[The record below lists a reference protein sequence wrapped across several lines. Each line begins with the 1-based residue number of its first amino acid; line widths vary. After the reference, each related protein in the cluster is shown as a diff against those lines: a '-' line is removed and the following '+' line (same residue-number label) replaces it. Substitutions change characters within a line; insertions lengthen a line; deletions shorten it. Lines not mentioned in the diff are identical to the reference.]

1 MFNQIIGSMESY
13 VIEESLHY
21 LSTHGCRIVSRI
33 YYHKYV
39 QILISLMQAYGL
51 VSILL

>member
-1 MFNQIIGSMESY
+1 MFNQLLGSFESY
-13 VIEESLHY
+13 AINETLTY
-21 LSTHGCRIVSRI
+21 LSNHGCRIVSRI

-39 QILISLMQAYGL
+39 QILINIMQAYGI